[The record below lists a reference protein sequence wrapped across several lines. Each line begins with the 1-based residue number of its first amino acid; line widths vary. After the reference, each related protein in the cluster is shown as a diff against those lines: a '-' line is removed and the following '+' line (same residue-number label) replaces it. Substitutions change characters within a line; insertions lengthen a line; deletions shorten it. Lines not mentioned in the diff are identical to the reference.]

1 MPIQDTITQAQEE
14 FVESYDTAIDTF
26 IEQSK
31 QVEEE
36 QLDPLTVLGG
46 VIIADY
52 WLQDLLMANAINQY
66 LFRIDSVLDDLI
78 LYGSVNELQLQ
89 SFRFAHEQLIAN
101 YTLSL
106 GEKVKLE
113 VIRGLASGFSATQI
127 KELVERNYFLRT
139 SSVTTFIQTQIA
151 DYANLVTQ
159 TMSNGMPEDTE
170 YLFVNPLDDKTR
182 HLCIKMVSYGK
193 MTKKEI
199 EASFPGAFLDRGG
212 PNCRGYWEIASN
224 IEDNEQKE
232 AKIRFQGLQ
241 DKYKS
246 KNRNLNIKTLQEYYQ
261 DRKNG

>member
-26 IEQSK
+26 IEQSAL
-31 QVEEE
+31 VEEE
-36 QLDPLTVLGG
+36 QVDPLTVLGG

-66 LFRIDSVLDDLI
+66 MFRIDSVLDDLI
-78 LYGSVNELQLQ
+78 LYGNVNELQLQ
-89 SFRFAHEQLIAN
+89 SFRLAHEQLIAN

-113 VIRGLASGFSATQI
+113 VIRGIASGFSATQTKQLI
-127 KELVERNYFLRT
+127 ERNYFLRA

-159 TMSNGMPEDTE
+159 TMSRNMPGDTE
-170 YLFVNPLDDKTR
+170 YVFVNPLDDKTR
-182 HLCIKMVSYGK
+182 HLCVKMVSFGK

-199 EASFPGAFLDRGG
+199 EANFPGAFFDRGG
-212 PNCRGYWEIASN
+212 PNCRGYWEIATN
-224 IEDNEQKE
+224 VDGNDQED
-232 AKIRFQGLQ
+232 AKKRFDGLQ
-241 DKYKS
+241 ERYKS
-246 KNRNLNIKTLQEYYQ
+246 KNRTLNIKTQQEYYESRR
-261 DRKNG
+261 DG

>member
-14 FVESYDTAIDTF
+14 FVESYDTAINTF
-26 IEQSK
+26 IEQSE

-36 QLDPLTVLGG
+36 QVDPLTVLGG

-52 WLQDLLMANAINQY
+52 WLQDLFMLNAINQY
-66 LFRIDSVLDDLI
+66 MFRIDSVLDDLI

-89 SFRFAHEQLIAN
+89 SFRLAHEQLIAN

-113 VIRGLASGFSATQI
+113 VIRGLASGFSGTQI
-127 KELVERNYFLRT
+127 KELIERNYFLRS

-159 TMSNGMPEDTE
+159 TMSNGMSEDTE
-170 YLFVNPLDDKTR
+170 YVFVNPLDDKTR
-182 HLCIKMVSYGK
+182 NLCVKMVSFGK
-193 MTKKEI
+193 MTKKDI
-199 EASFPGAFLDRGG
+199 ESRFPGAFLDRGG

-224 IEDNEQKE
+224 LEDNDQKE
-232 AKIRFQGLQ
+232 AKKRFKGLQ
-241 DKYKS
+241 DRYKS
-246 KNRNLNIKTLQEYYQ
+246 KNRSLNIKTQKQYYE